1 MHDHFHD
8 TDDLGDPGRPRRGPG
23 RRGAMGPFGGPFG
36 PFGGPF
42 AHGHGRARGRGRQRR
57 GDVRAAVLLVLE
69 EEPRNGYQIIQE
81 LTDRSHEAW
90 RPSPGSVYPVLQQLE
105 DEGLI
110 ETVPSGSGRTF
121 RLTSAGSALVAERR
135 EELGRPWEDAAEDLG
150 GPARELIS
158 TMRQVILASRQVLMA
173 GSEAQVERGTAVLA
187 EARRA
192 LYAML
197 AEADQ

>member
-1 MHDHFHD
+1 MHDHFHEP
-8 TDDLGDPGRPRRGPG
+8 DDLGEPGRPRRGPG

-42 AHGHGRARGRGRQRR
+42 GHGHGRPRGRGRQRR
-57 GDVRAAVLLVLE
+57 GDVRAALLLVLE

-81 LTDRSHEAW
+81 LTERSHDAW

-110 ETVPSGSGRTF
+110 EVVPSGSGRTF
-121 RLTSAGSALVAERR
+121 RLTAAGSALVAEKRD
-135 EELGRPWEDAAEDLG
+135 ELGQPWEDAAEDLG

-158 TMRQVILASRQVLMA
+158 TMRQVILAARQVLMA